1 MLKRILAI
9 SIYILGAVALGLFGA
24 GAKTTVSVYLENQ
37 KQQNASF
44 PILPHVRPGD
54 RLLVVAP
61 HPDDETL
68 GCGGLIQQAASSGA
82 SILVVI
88 LTNGDAFPAC
98 TASVTRKITLKP
110 DDYILVGGIRQRESL
125 AALSIQG
132 VPKTNVVF
140 LGYPDRG
147 LLDMWTANW
156 STAKTGRYTR
166 VSHVPYDD
174 VLSPNAPYTGLSLLS
189 DLAHLILKFEP
200 TILAIPHPN
209 DDHPDHQAA
218 GCFAVAALEAVR
230 SMGKFPDP
238 PPTVLTYIVHRG
250 DWPVPQGLKDRR
262 LVPPKALANL
272 DTKWFVL
279 PLSREQRMKKLEA
292 VRTYRS
298 QISLPNERRF
308 LLSFVRRNELF
319 GSYPWIEEAE
329 TGSEHSPPSISWVN
343 ILDPTDDSVKRDFQ
357 PAADIAEVSLRRQE
371 KALEL
376 RMITKGRLA
385 PWITYVFQIRSL
397 RLSNAHDSRYER
409 IVIGPNTR
417 SIPNGGTLARRGNSL
432 LVRIP
437 ADWFGNED
445 CFMICGNTKIGQLT
459 LDRTAWRAIRTS
471 L

>member
-1 MLKRILAI
+1 VLKRILAI
-9 SIYILGAVALGLFGA
+9 SVYILGAVALGLFGA
-24 GAKTTVSVYLENQ
+24 GAKTAVSVYLENQ
-37 KQQNASF
+37 RQQNASF
-44 PILPHVRPGD
+44 PTLPRVRPGD

-68 GCGGLIQQAASSGA
+68 GCGGLIQQATSSGA
-82 SILVVI
+82 SVLVVI

-98 TASVTRKITLKP
+98 TASMTKKITLKP
-110 DDYILVGGIRQRESL
+110 DDYLLVGRIRQRESL

-132 VPKTNVVF
+132 VPESNIVF

-147 LLDMWTANW
+147 LLHMWTSNW
-156 STAKTGRYTR
+156 STPKTGRYTR

-174 VLSPNAPYTGLSLLS
+174 VFSPSAPYTGLSLLS
-189 DLAHLILKFEP
+189 DLVHLILKFEP

-230 SMGKFPDP
+230 SMGEFPDP
-238 PPTVLTYIVHRG
+238 PPTLLTYLVHRG
-250 DWPVPQGLKDRR
+250 DWPVPQGLRDRR

-279 PLSREQRMKKLEA
+279 PLSREQKIKKLEA
-292 VRTYRS
+292 VHAYRS
-298 QISLPNERRF
+298 QMSLPNERRF

-319 GSYPWIEEAE
+319 GTYPWIEESE
-329 TGSEHSPPSISWVN
+329 TDSKHSLAPWMN

-357 PAADIAEVSLRRQE
+357 PAADIAEVSLRKQE

-376 RMITKGRLA
+376 RMVTKGRLA
-385 PWITYVFQIRSL
+385 PWITYVFHIRSL
-397 RLSNAHDSRYER
+397 NSSDAHSSRYER
-409 IVIGPNTR
+409 IVIGPNAR
-417 SIPNGGTLARRGNSL
+417 FIPSGSTLVRHGNSL
-432 LVRIP
+432 IVRIP
-437 ADWFGNED
+437 ANQLGSGDYI
-445 CFMICGNTKIGQLT
+445 MLCGNTMIGQLT
-459 LDRTAWRAIRTS
+459 LDRTAWRTLRAS